1 MIKILNKLKSFGF
14 VENPS
19 VNIIAPFNKF
29 EPRYFTSEKNGFQI
43 KAMISSGSIHKY
55 QISVSF
61 MPNQND
67 VRDILSMIDFDTI
80 DELCFLLKSNSNIRY
95 ILSTF

>member
-1 MIKILNKLKSFGF
+1 MIKLLNKLKSFGF

-19 VNIIAPFNKF
+19 LNIITPFNKF
-29 EPRYFTSEKNGFQI
+29 EPRYFTAEKNGVQI
-43 KAMISSGSIHKY
+43 KTMISSGNIHKY

-61 MPNQND
+61 IPNPND
-67 VRDILSMIDFDTI
+67 VRDILSMIEFDTI